1 MAAIDDWARNHLR
14 DEDLTVDGLARL
26 EAELFKEYPDLQ
38 ASIERTVEEFAPVAR
53 EIEQRHDGRQLMA
66 PVMARRNQ
74 DWRQSKNFLL
84 SVVSLFIVVLPA
96 CTWGITLR
104 GSYDYE
110 TTVWTVAVLLATT
123 AGLCVIKVLSTLR
136 DSAWVGVM
144 LHWAVGA
151 AVISALTLVVWLYIA
166 WLVSDPV
173 ADVPL
178 ALMTVSTLI
187 VVGFGILALVRRART
202 ARALKADLADVQ
214 PAVDAYIGELM
225 PAYGRALGQIRD
237 AVKTIDKPG
246 TVDPKVRKRLTNHR
260 NGILGVLQGRGL
272 YQGRVPLHMNKK
284 ELGEFQLYAV
294 LEPLLGG
301 GPYPVL
307 RGSKRAAA
315 AS

>member
-1 MAAIDDWARNHLR
+1 MAAIDDWARDHLR

-38 ASIERTVEEFAPVAR
+38 ASIVRTVEEFAPAAR
-53 EIEQRHDGRQLMA
+53 EIEQRHDGRRLMA
-66 PVMARRNQ
+66 PVLTRRNQ
-74 DWRQSKNFLL
+74 DWRGSKNFFL
-84 SVVSLFIVVLPA
+84 SLVSLLIVVLPA

-110 TTVWTVAVLLATT
+110 TTVWTVAVLLAIT
-123 AGLCVIKVLSTLR
+123 AGLCLIKVLSTLR
-136 DSAWVGVM
+136 DSVWVGVM
-144 LHWAVGA
+144 LHWAVSA

-173 ADVPL
+173 ADAPL
-178 ALMTVSTLI
+178 ALMAVSAL
-187 VVGFGILALVRRART
+187 VVIGFGVLALVRRART
-202 ARALKADLADVQ
+202 ARALRADLADVQ

-225 PAYGRALGQIRD
+225 PIYQRALGQIQD
-237 AVKTIDKPG
+237 AVKTIDVPD
-246 TVDPKVRKRLTNHR
+246 TVDPKVRNRLKNQR
-260 NGILGVLQGRGL
+260 DGVLGVLQGRGL
-272 YQGRVPLHMNKK
+272 YQGRVPLHMNKR

-301 GPYPVL
+301 GPYPAP
-307 RGSKRAAA
+307 RRRRRAAT